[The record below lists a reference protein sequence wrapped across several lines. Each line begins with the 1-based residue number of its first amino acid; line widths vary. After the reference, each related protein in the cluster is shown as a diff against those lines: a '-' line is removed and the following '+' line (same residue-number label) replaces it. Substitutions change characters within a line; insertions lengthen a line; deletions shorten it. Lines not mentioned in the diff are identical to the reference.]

1 MRTTA
6 IYAGTFDPL
15 TLGHYDLIE
24 RSSELFENVIL
35 AVAANEEKNP
45 LFSLGERL
53 ELAEKAVADFGN
65 VRVEPFEGLLIDF
78 ARNRGARVL
87 IRGLRAY
94 SDFDYEF
101 PMALTNRKLAPEIE
115 TLFMMPKEIHS
126 YVSSG
131 IVRTVARYGGDITGF
146 VPSVIFEAISAKMAE
161 LRGKS
166 APGSWT

>member
-1 MRTTA
+1 MKTTA

-24 RSSELFENVIL
+24 RSAELFERVIL

-45 LFSLGERL
+45 LFNPAERL
-53 ELAEKAVADFGN
+53 DLARRAVAEFDN
-65 VRVEPFEGLLIDF
+65 VQVESFEGLLIDF
-78 ARNRGARVL
+78 ARAHGARVL

-126 YVSSG
+126 YVSSS
-131 IVRTVARYGGDITGF
+131 IVRTVARYGGDIAGF
-146 VPSVIFEAISAKMAE
+146 VPPIILEAINAKMAE
-161 LRGKS
+161 FRRNS
-166 APGSWT
+166 APGSWA

>member
-1 MRTTA
+1 MKTIA

-15 TLGHYDLIE
+15 TLGHFDLIE
-24 RSSELFENVIL
+24 RSAELFERLIL
-35 AVAANEEKNP
+35 AVAVNEEKNP

-53 ELAEKAVADFGN
+53 DLAGRAVASLDN
-65 VRVEPFEGLLIDF
+65 VEVEAFDGLLIDF
-78 ARNRGARVL
+78 ARRREARVL

-131 IVRTVARYGGDITGF
+131 IVRTVARYGGDVSEF
-146 VPSVIFEAISAKMAE
+146 VPPVIHDAIRAKLAGF
-161 LRGKS
+161 GK
-166 APGSWT
+166 ADTGGRT